1 MNTSHKLGSLLYFAS
16 MQRVLLVYQ
25 TEGASVLARDL
36 EELDVEVESV
46 RQDEVDDALGDT
58 GLDALVVEASANLD
72 ETKRLLESPTRPQRA
87 PLLLL
92 VRADQLPAIDATWPA
107 DDFAILPLAAD
118 ELRLRLRRAI
128 YRRTGAD
135 SANVLRS
142 EDLVVD
148 LANYKVFVTDQPVS
162 LTFKEFEL
170 LRFLMTNR
178 GKVFTRE
185 ALLNRVWG
193 YEYFGGARTV
203 DVHIRRLRAKIET
216 GATVFIETVR
226 NVGYR
231 FPADR

>member
-1 MNTSHKLGSLLYFAS
+1 
-16 MQRVLLVYQ
+16 MQKVLLVYQ
-25 TEGASVLARDL
+25 TEGASVLAQDL
-36 EELDVEVESV
+36 QTLDVEVLSV
-46 RQDEVDDALGDT
+46 RQLDVEEALADS
-58 GLDALVVEASANLD
+58 GLDALVVEASADLE
-72 ETKRLLESPTRPQRA
+72 ETKQLVESPMRPQRA

-92 VRADQLPAIDATWPA
+92 VRADQLPSIDPA
-107 DDFAILPLAAD
+107 LPVDDFAILPLAAD
-118 ELRLRLRRAI
+118 ELKLRLRRAI
-128 YRRTGAD
+128 YRKTGAD

-148 LANYKVFVTDQPVS
+148 LANYKVFVADQPVS

-203 DVHIRRLRAKIET
+203 DVHIRRLRAKIEMGT
-216 GATVFIETVR
+216 TVFIETVR

>member
-1 MNTSHKLGSLLYFAS
+1 
-16 MQRVLLVYQ
+16 MQRILLLYQ
-25 TEGASVLARDL
+25 TEGASLLRRDL
-36 EELDVEVESV
+36 SALDLDVDAVPMQDAESAMLD
-46 RQDEVDDALGDT
+46 QS
-58 GLDALVVEASANLD
+58 LDALILEAATNLE
-72 ETKRLLESPTRPQRA
+72 ETKRLLESPARPQRA

-92 VRADQLPAIDATWPA
+92 MRQDQLAAMDATWPA
-107 DDFAILPLAAD
+107 DDFAVLPVATD
-118 ELRLRLRRAI
+118 ELGLRLRRAI
-128 YRRTGAD
+128 WRKTGVD
-135 SANVLRS
+135 SANILRS
-142 EDLVVD
+142 EDLVLD
-148 LANYKVFVTDQPVS
+148 LANYKVFVSEQPVN

-216 GATVFIETVR
+216 GSTVYIETVR

-231 FPADR
+231 FPQS

>member
-1 MNTSHKLGSLLYFAS
+1 
-16 MQRVLLVYQ
+16 MQRVLLLYQ
-25 TEGASVLARDL
+25 TEGASLLRRDL
-36 EELDVEVESV
+36 AGLDLDVEAAPLQDAESV
-46 RQDEVDDALGDT
+46 ILDQ
-58 GLDALVVEASANLD
+58 GLDAIILEAATNLE
-72 ETKRLLESPTRPQRA
+72 ETKRLLESPARPQRA

-92 VRADQLPAIDATWPA
+92 MRQEQVLAVDPTWPA
-107 DDFAILPLAAD
+107 DDFAVLPVAID
-118 ELRLRLRRAI
+118 ELGLRLRRAI
-128 YRRTGAD
+128 WRKTGVD
-135 SANVLRS
+135 SANILRS
-142 EDLVVD
+142 DDLVLD
-148 LANYKVFVTDQPVS
+148 LANYKVFVAEQPVN

-216 GATVFIETVR
+216 GPTVYIETVR

-231 FPADR
+231 FPQAG

>member
-1 MNTSHKLGSLLYFAS
+1 

-36 EELDVEVESV
+36 QALDLEVVMVPQADVEE
-46 RQDEVDDALGDT
+46 ALADS
-58 GLDALVVEASANLD
+58 GLDALIVEAAVNLE
-72 ETKRLLESPTRPQRA
+72 ETKRLVESPLRPQRA
-87 PLLLL
+87 PLVLL
-92 VRADQLPAIDATWPA
+92 VRADQLQAVDPTWPA
-107 DDFAILPLAAD
+107 DDFAILPLAAN

-128 YRRTGAD
+128 YRKTGAD

-142 EDLVVD
+142 EDLVLD
-148 LANYKVFVTDQPVS
+148 LANYKVFVADQPVS

-216 GATVFIETVR
+216 GTTVFIETVR

-231 FPADR
+231 FPT